1 MTELAETEL
10 ISPLLDG
17 FAMGNPM
24 SSHDGVRCCPA
35 IKENSDEKYIVK
47 IISVPAAQTQ
57 MDAMLLAGAYKD
69 MAGAMDYFKGVADD
83 VEKEAEFLQKLSKLE
98 GFLPYDG
105 WQTVPIKRRRLGY
118 EVYLVSPYK
127 HSLAKYIRRNPVT
140 HLEAINLGLDLCSA
154 LSVCRQAGCLYV
166 DLKPTN
172 IFLTEKKSYRIGD
185 LGFIPLDTLRYTS
198 LPDKYRSP
206 YSPPELHDAMA
217 TLNETADTYAVG
229 MILYQLYNDGS
240 LPFKDKAPDEA
251 LPSPVNADYEIAEII
266 MKAIDPDPAKRWQ
279 EPKELGKA
287 LAAYMQR
294 NSINDT
300 PITIYTPIEA
310 RPEDVVP
317 AQPAPAP
324 TEAPAQQE
332 ETIAEDT
339 QDETLPEPADAA
351 DLLPHQ
357 MSDEVSQIMDEAD
370 ALIAHEVP
378 QTAVTPEPEE
388 DSPDRFS
395 FAQDEEDNEP
405 LPDNSNEPFADAE
418 EEKRLQKEAKKQE
431 RRQKAKKA
439 ATAVITLV
447 ILAAIGAGLFWAY
460 QKYYLQTIN
469 SISIEGDQY
478 QLVVSVDT
486 EVDDSKLSVIC
497 MDNYGNAVTRGVVDG
512 KATFTD
518 LLPDS
523 LYRIQLDISGFHKL
537 VGQTSDIFTTKGS
550 TRIASFSAITGAEDG
565 SVMLNFA
572 VSGADPEEWVVSY
585 SAEGEETQS
594 ESFSG
599 HTVTVRGLT
608 VGKLYTFTLEP
619 ASAASKETFT
629 GENTLEFTASRLV
642 LAENLTVAASSG
654 SDMTVR
660 WDAPGDVVVE
670 SWSVRCYSDNNGY
683 DKQLTVTNT
692 EVYFTDI
699 DPSVAYTIEVT
710 AAGMTQPA
718 RTSVTANPI
727 NITSMNVDDSALDQ
741 IAVTWEYT
749 GTAPSGGWL
758 LMYQIDGSSTPNVVK
773 CTQPSA
779 VISPLIPSAKYQFT
793 IQAADGTSIFG
804 NVKTQTIRNASVYDD
819 HGLSADHI
827 TTHLVKT
834 PDTEDWHF
842 ESIGTAA
849 YTSEF
854 AVGDKISVVLQGTTN
869 FYVPEDP
876 LDILF
881 VIRDGYGNVIPKY
894 ISEATGDWKE
904 IWYAGDYHYGELD
917 VPTAPDAPG
926 DYSLSIYFNG
936 LAITVITFT
945 VTE

>member
-310 RPEDVVP
+310 KPEDVVP
-317 AQPAPAP
+317 VQPAPAP

-357 MSDEVSQIMDEAD
+357 HGIPRLYKRCTGCTDMH
-370 ALIAHEVP
+370 AHGNP
-378 QTAVTPEPEE
+378 HQ
-388 DSPDRFS
+388 F
-395 FAQDEEDNEP
+395 
-405 LPDNSNEPFADAE
+405 
-418 EEKRLQKEAKKQE
+418 
-431 RRQKAKKA
+431 RQRQRYRSTVFCVFMVCQMHAMQF
-439 ATAVITLV
+439 LH
-447 ILAAIGAGLFWAY
+447 
-460 QKYYLQTIN
+460 
-469 SISIEGDQY
+469 
-478 QLVVSVDT
+478 
-486 EVDDSKLSVIC
+486 
-497 MDNYGNAVTRGVVDG
+497 
-512 KATFTD
+512 
-518 LLPDS
+518 
-523 LYRIQLDISGFHKL
+523 RIQLLSLF
-537 VGQTSDIFTTKGS
+537 
-550 TRIASFSAITGAEDG
+550 RIALHLYIYRNGVVSAIG
-565 SVMLNFA
+565 
-572 VSGADPEEWVVSY
+572 
-585 SAEGEETQS
+585 
-594 ESFSG
+594 
-599 HTVTVRGLT
+599 
-608 VGKLYTFTLEP
+608 VGNDHVQKFY
-619 ASAASKETFT
+619 
-629 GENTLEFTASRLV
+629 
-642 LAENLTVAASSG
+642 
-654 SDMTVR
+654 
-660 WDAPGDVVVE
+660 
-670 SWSVRCYSDNNGY
+670 
-683 DKQLTVTNT
+683 
-692 EVYFTDI
+692 
-699 DPSVAYTIEVT
+699 
-710 AAGMTQPA
+710 
-718 RTSVTANPI
+718 
-727 NITSMNVDDSALDQ
+727 AL
-741 IAVTWEYT
+741 
-749 GTAPSGGWL
+749 G
-758 LMYQIDGSSTPNVVK
+758 VK
-773 CTQPSA
+773 CSPS
-779 VISPLIPSAKYQFT
+779 LT
-793 IQAADGTSIFG
+793 
-804 NVKTQTIRNASVYDD
+804 
-819 HGLSADHI
+819 
-827 TTHLVKT
+827 
-834 PDTEDWHF
+834 
-842 ESIGTAA
+842 
-849 YTSEF
+849 
-854 AVGDKISVVLQGTTN
+854 
-869 FYVPEDP
+869 
-876 LDILF
+876 
-881 VIRDGYGNVIPKY
+881 
-894 ISEATGDWKE
+894 
-904 IWYAGDYHYGELD
+904 
-917 VPTAPDAPG
+917 
-926 DYSLSIYFNG
+926 YSLPDWSCATI
-936 LAITVITFT
+936 
-945 VTE
+945 

>member
-240 LPFKDKAPDEA
+240 LPFKGKAPDEA

-310 RPEDVVP
+310 KPEDVVP

-357 MSDEVSQIMDEAD
+357 MSEEVSQIMDEAD
-370 ALIAHEVP
+370 ALAQRFIAE
-378 QTAVTPEPEE
+378 
-388 DSPDRFS
+388 
-395 FAQDEEDNEP
+395 
-405 LPDNSNEPFADAE
+405 
-418 EEKRLQKEAKKQE
+418 
-431 RRQKAKKA
+431 
-439 ATAVITLV
+439 I
-447 ILAAIGAGLFWAY
+447 
-460 QKYYLQTIN
+460 
-469 SISIEGDQY
+469 
-478 QLVVSVDT
+478 
-486 EVDDSKLSVIC
+486 
-497 MDNYGNAVTRGVVDG
+497 
-512 KATFTD
+512 
-518 LLPDS
+518 
-523 LYRIQLDISGFHKL
+523 
-537 VGQTSDIFTTKGS
+537 
-550 TRIASFSAITGAEDG
+550 
-565 SVMLNFA
+565 
-572 VSGADPEEWVVSY
+572 
-585 SAEGEETQS
+585 
-594 ESFSG
+594 
-599 HTVTVRGLT
+599 
-608 VGKLYTFTLEP
+608 
-619 ASAASKETFT
+619 
-629 GENTLEFTASRLV
+629 
-642 LAENLTVAASSG
+642 
-654 SDMTVR
+654 
-660 WDAPGDVVVE
+660 
-670 SWSVRCYSDNNGY
+670 
-683 DKQLTVTNT
+683 
-692 EVYFTDI
+692 
-699 DPSVAYTIEVT
+699 
-710 AAGMTQPA
+710 
-718 RTSVTANPI
+718 
-727 NITSMNVDDSALDQ
+727 
-741 IAVTWEYT
+741 
-749 GTAPSGGWL
+749 
-758 LMYQIDGSSTPNVVK
+758 
-773 CTQPSA
+773 
-779 VISPLIPSAKYQFT
+779 
-793 IQAADGTSIFG
+793 
-804 NVKTQTIRNASVYDD
+804 
-819 HGLSADHI
+819 
-827 TTHLVKT
+827 
-834 PDTEDWHF
+834 
-842 ESIGTAA
+842 
-849 YTSEF
+849 
-854 AVGDKISVVLQGTTN
+854 
-869 FYVPEDP
+869 
-876 LDILF
+876 
-881 VIRDGYGNVIPKY
+881 
-894 ISEATGDWKE
+894 KE
-904 IWYAGDYHYGELD
+904 ICH
-917 VPTAPDAPG
+917 
-926 DYSLSIYFNG
+926 I
-936 LAITVITFT
+936 
-945 VTE
+945 